1 MPHGAQCQQAG
12 RDAMTLGE
20 RDEGEGLRR
29 KKDQQGPADE
39 AATPV
44 VAGLDGEQRPSA
56 PKSVSPPRWTRNEAP
71 DHGTRTAFTLR
82 SLVRPP
88 DGAASVQ
95 QPLRAIESEREV
107 RAEVAHPIRSTPL
120 RRGGVSVGGRRLWR
134 CSAGDGGRP
143 DSEESRRGDAKPA
156 SGIARRV
163 LVVDD
168 ERSIRLLCRV
178 NLIASG
184 MDVMEASNG
193 REGLELARRERPDLV
208 LLDVMMPELD
218 GWTVAREL
226 AADEQTREIPIVFLT
241 ARADPAD
248 RRLGEQLGGVG
259 YVVKPFDPVTIG
271 EFVENVLVRIERGE
285 RDQLKRGIT
294 SDPDR

>member
-1 MPHGAQCQQAG
+1 
-12 RDAMTLGE
+12 
-20 RDEGEGLRR
+20 
-29 KKDQQGPADE
+29 
-39 AATPV
+39 
-44 VAGLDGEQRPSA
+44 
-56 PKSVSPPRWTRNEAP
+56 
-71 DHGTRTAFTLR
+71 
-82 SLVRPP
+82 
-88 DGAASVQ
+88 
-95 QPLRAIESEREV
+95 
-107 RAEVAHPIRSTPL
+107 
-120 RRGGVSVGGRRLWR
+120 
-134 CSAGDGGRP
+134 
-143 DSEESRRGDAKPA
+143 
-156 SGIARRV
+156 V

-184 MDVMEASNG
+184 MDVMEAPNG

-259 YVVKPFDPVTIG
+259 YIVKPFDPVTIG
-271 EFVENVLVRIERGE
+271 EFVENVLGRIERGE

>member
-1 MPHGAQCQQAG
+1 M
-12 RDAMTLGE
+12 
-20 RDEGEGLRR
+20 
-29 KKDQQGPADE
+29 
-39 AATPV
+39 
-44 VAGLDGEQRPSA
+44 
-56 PKSVSPPRWTRNEAP
+56 
-71 DHGTRTAFTLR
+71 
-82 SLVRPP
+82 
-88 DGAASVQ
+88 
-95 QPLRAIESEREV
+95 
-107 RAEVAHPIRSTPL
+107 
-120 RRGGVSVGGRRLWR
+120 SVGGRRLWR
-134 CSAGDGGRP
+134 CSAHDGACP
-143 DSEESRRGDAKPA
+143 DSEEAQRGDTTPVA
-156 SGIARRV
+156 GTARRV

-184 MDVMEASNG
+184 MEVLEASNG

-218 GWTVAREL
+218 GWAVAREL

-271 EFVENVLVRIERGE
+271 EFVEEVLMRVARGD
-285 RDQLKRGIT
+285 RDQLQRGIT
-294 SDPDR
+294 SDPER